1 MSLEVKTFGTLQDG
15 SEVKLYTLQNEKGMS
30 MEVIPYGCRI
40 VKLWVPDREGN
51 MGDVVLGHD
60 DLKQYTNEKDFLGAA
75 IGRFANRIGNS
86 SFVLD
91 GKTLCMAVPP
101 ASMPGC
107 GTLRKQTAPMPLP
120 PLPLHIL
127 VPMARRAIPEL

>member
-75 IGRFANRIGNS
+75 IGRFALPIMK
-86 SFVLD
+86 VP
-91 GKTLCMAVPP
+91 TLCMAVPP